1 MKEMYE
7 ISVIIPTY
15 NRCEILNYTLH
26 SLTLQKLPKELF
38 EVVVTDDGSSDNTRE
53 VVESYKEQL
62 NIIYVFSEDVGYTP
76 SSARNR
82 GILQAQGKI
91 CLFVDCGV
99 LLDEDCVGAHLNMHK
114 NATTPVAVV
123 GYAHGLQFAHLHG
136 KNHDL
141 EQSMNTMNPSE
152 TIKYCLANEKCIDVR
167 EMYFKKYSYK
177 IEVLPAPWLFFWSCN
192 ASIRR
197 PDLLEINM
205 FDENFNGN
213 WGCEDNDVGIRLQQK
228 GIKIILCREA
238 HAVHYPHLEEDEG
251 KIQMN
256 NCTYLNSKYN
266 TTATRLFVENYHN
279 PEKKEFTD
287 INELLLKEQYAAA
300 SL

>member
-1 MKEMYE
+1 MKELYK

-15 NRCEILNYTLH
+15 NRYEILNYTLH
-26 SLTLQKLPKELF
+26 SLTLQNLPKELF

-53 VVESYKEQL
+53 VVENYNDRL
-62 NIIYVFSEDVGYTP
+62 NITFVFSADVGYTP

-82 GILQAQGKI
+82 GILKAQGEI
-91 CLFVDCGV
+91 CLLVDCGV
-99 LLDEDCVGAHLNMHK
+99 LLDENCLRAHLNMHK
-114 NATTPVAVV
+114 NAAVPVAVV
-123 GYAHGLQFAHLHG
+123 GYAHGLQFAHQHG

-141 EQSMNTMNPSE
+141 EQHMNAMNPSE
-152 TIKYCLANEKCIDVR
+152 TIKYCLANENCIDVR
-167 EMYFKKYSYK
+167 EVYFKKYAYK

-192 ASIRR
+192 ASVRR
-197 PDLLEINM
+197 TDLLEINM

-213 WGCEDNDVGIRLQQK
+213 WGCEDNDLGIRLQQK
-228 GIKIILCREA
+228 GIEIILCREA

-266 TTATRLFVENYHN
+266 TPATRLFVENYHN

-287 INELLLKEQYAAA
+287 INELLLKAQYAGA